1 MRKPYLAGNW
11 KLNLNLASSL
21 ELVGKLRERVGQRE
35 DVDVAVAPSYVYLP
49 AVIEALQ
56 GSPIRVGAQNMAD
69 HVSGAF
75 TGEVAGTMLRDIG
88 CDFVILG
95 HSERR
100 AVYGETDSMINTKV
114 KLALDV
120 GLDVILCAGETLDER
135 QAGNTEKVVNRHLTE
150 GLAGIDASM
159 SSRVTIAYEPVW
171 AIGTGQVATPEQAG
185 EVHTYLRG
193 VLEGLWGD
201 AAAETIRIQYGGSVK
216 PDNVAEL
223 MAVDGVDGALV
234 GGAALDADS
243 FGAIVDFGK

>member
-11 KLNLNLASSL
+11 KLNLDLASAL
-21 ELVGKLRERVGQRE
+21 DLVGKLREQVGQRD
-35 DVDVAVAPSYVYLP
+35 DVDVAVAPSYIYLP
-49 AVIEALQ
+49 AVIEALK
-56 GSPIRVGAQNMAD
+56 GSPIRVGAQNLAD
-69 HVSGAF
+69 HVSGAY
-75 TGEVAGTMLRDIG
+75 TGEVSGAMLRDIG
-88 CDFVILG
+88 CDFTIVG

-100 AVYGETDSMINTKV
+100 ALYGDTDSVVNIKV
-114 KLALDV
+114 KLALEA

-135 QAGNTEKVVNRHLTE
+135 QAGDTERIVNRHLTE
-150 GLAGIDASM
+150 GLAGVDASM
-159 SSRVTIAYEPVW
+159 SSRITIAYEPVW

-201 AAAETIRIQYGGSVK
+201 VAAETIRIQYGGSVK
-216 PDNVAEL
+216 PGNVAEL

-243 FGAIVDFGK
+243 FGAIVALGK

>member
-11 KLNLNLASSL
+11 KLNLDQAGALD
-21 ELVGKLRERVGQRE
+21 LVGKLREMVGQRT
-35 DVDVAVAPSYVYLP
+35 DVDVAVAPPYVYLP
-49 AVIEALQ
+49 AVIEALK

-69 HVSGAF
+69 QVSGAY
-75 TGEVAGTMLRDIG
+75 TGEVAGTMLSDIG

-100 AVYGETDSMINTKV
+100 AIYGETDKIVNAKV
-114 KLALDV
+114 KLALDA

-135 QAGNTEKVVNRHLTE
+135 QAGQTENVVHRHLIE
-150 GLAGIDASM
+150 GLAGIDAAL

-201 AAAETIRIQYGGSVK
+201 VAAETIRIQYGGSVK
-216 PDNVAEL
+216 PSNVAEL
-223 MAVDGVDGALV
+223 MAVEGVDGALV

-243 FGAIVDFGK
+243 FGAIVAFNS